1 MIRIIIVLF
10 VILLLIIIIKNMLV
24 KKRKTRAREVL
35 KFCKYCQSYVTAN
48 QECVNKQ
55 NNHEKMD

>member
-1 MIRIIIVLF
+1 
-10 VILLLIIIIKNMLV
+10 MLV
-24 KKRKTRAREVL
+24 KKRKTRAREIL